1 MIDDG
6 SGRIL
11 RDWLAYYDHATSSW
25 KTRQACLPL
34 EIPQGQRSPRS
45 SAIWPRSGMT
55 VSGTLYP
62 RPTLVRPTSA
72 NVSGLWPSPNAHDS
86 GFNPDTLKP
95 VDKEGNTPE
104 HPNQR
109 WYHPTTGRLV
119 QKGLTQ
125 VAQIWPTP
133 TALDDRVT
141 RTTMGRGLDNLTL
154 QGAVAG
160 ISESDRKRHAKKQ
173 WPTPTAQD
181 AKNDGGPSQWERNS
195 DPLNVAV
202 KRWPTLTSSPP
213 PLEER
218 GSLNP
223 TWVEWLMGYPSGW
236 TDLKD

>member
-1 MIDDG
+1 MTDG
-6 SGRIL
+6 SGRTL
-11 RDWLAYYDHATSSW
+11 PDSLAYYDRATRSW
-25 KTRQACLPL
+25 KMSQGSLLPMEEMPL
-34 EIPQGQRSPRS
+34 EKW

-72 NVSGLWPSPNAHDS
+72 NVSGLWPSPYAHDP

-160 ISESDRKRHAKKQ
+160 ISESDRKRHAKR
-173 WPTPTAQD
+173 WPPPQA
-181 AKNDGGPSQWERNS
+181 S
-195 DPLNVAV
+195 DP
-202 KRWPTLTSSPP
+202 RD
-213 PLEER
+213 R
-218 GSLNP
+218 GNLATPAIQRRLSRGKQLMLSMVVSHDSGRLNP
-223 TWVEWLMGYPSGW
+223 EWVEWLMGYPIGFSG
-236 TDLKD
+236 LRH

>member
-1 MIDDG
+1 MTDG
-6 SGRIL
+6 SGRTL
-11 RDWLAYYDHATSSW
+11 PDSLAYYDRATRSW
-25 KTRQACLPL
+25 KMSQGSLLPMEEMPL
-34 EIPQGQRSPRS
+34 EKWSV
-45 SAIWPRSGMT
+45 IWPRSGMT

-72 NVSGLWPSPNAHDS
+72 NVSGLWPSPNAHDP

-160 ISESDRKRHAKKQ
+160 ISESDRKRHAKKH
-173 WPTPTAQD
+173 WPTPTTKFNQAAPSMQTRGQ
-181 AKNDGGPSQWERNS
+181 ACRNLRAATNGG
-195 DPLNVAV
+195 A
-202 KRWPTLTSSPP
+202 
-213 PLEER
+213 
-218 GSLNP
+218 LNP
-223 TWVEWLMGYPSGW
+223 TWVEWRMGYPSGW
-236 TDLKD
+236 TDLED